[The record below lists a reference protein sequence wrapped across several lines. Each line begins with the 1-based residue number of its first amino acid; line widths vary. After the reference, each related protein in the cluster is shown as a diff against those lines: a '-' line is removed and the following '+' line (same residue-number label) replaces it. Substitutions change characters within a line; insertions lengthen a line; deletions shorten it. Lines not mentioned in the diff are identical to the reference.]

1 MNCRYLLV
9 TLSIAALGLT
19 GCAHLAPPEAD
30 TLAKLLQPLPSQAVI
45 FVLRNEPASAP
56 WRMKVLLDGKD
67 MGSTSANTYFRWVVE
82 PGRHLVVSDTENDTG
97 VVVDAQAGQIY
108 YIWQDVS
115 TGFFRPRAD
124 LRFVDRQTAEVALR
138 SCYLLQGDA

>member
-1 MNCRYLLV
+1 MNRRHLLV
-9 TLSIAALGLT
+9 MLLSVAGLA

-30 TLAKLLQPLPSQAVI
+30 TLAKLLQPVPSKAVI

-56 WRMKVLLDGKD
+56 WRMKVVLDGQD

-82 PGRHLVVSDTENDTG
+82 PGRHLIISETQNDSG

-124 LRFVDRQTAEVALR
+124 LRFVDRQTAEAAMR
-138 SCYLLQGDA
+138 SSYLLASGA

>member
-9 TLSIAALGLT
+9 VVLTAASLA
-19 GCAHLAPPEAD
+19 GCAHLAPPDAD
-30 TLAKLLQPLPSQAVI
+30 TLAKLMQPVPSKAVI
-45 FVLRNEPASAP
+45 FVIRNEPASAP
-56 WRMKVLLDGKD
+56 WRMKVVMDGQD

-82 PGRHLVVSDTENDTG
+82 PGRHLVVSDTENDTA

-138 SCYLLQGDA
+138 SCYLLQGGA

>member
-1 MNCRYLLV
+1 MKGRSLFVILL
-9 TLSIAALGLT
+9 TTAALA
-19 GCAHLAPPEAD
+19 GCARLAPPETDA
-30 TLAKLLQPLPSQAVI
+30 LAKLLQPVPSKAVI